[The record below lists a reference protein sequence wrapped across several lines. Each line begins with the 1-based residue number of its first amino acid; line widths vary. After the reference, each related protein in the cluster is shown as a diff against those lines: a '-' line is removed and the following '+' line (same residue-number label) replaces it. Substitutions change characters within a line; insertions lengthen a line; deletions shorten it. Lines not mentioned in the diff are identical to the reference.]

1 MKIFL
6 PAWHYRARAIVQRT
20 WGWSPIE
27 EMVLLALDRAPG
39 TIEQVAASLAIPKQV
54 ASSTVARLM
63 QFGLIEVRLSPVPV
77 LTTSSVGYEFL
88 RSDRALPERTEDREV
103 GISLIFEKVGHSV
116 LRNRDVTTIPIKHLP
131 SSGRAVPFPPGEAP
145 ETDSTMAQ
153 RVNRFMAG
161 TLRPGEWLRGVQA
174 ISSVIEQRYL
184 VLDLDDVRNSV
195 LPPGASERLIGA
207 LQATAATGELPQAF
221 SSEQTRAE
229 PAKIAFDANQLIVG
243 SEQHLETFERI
254 VGTAKSDVF
263 VLSTFV
269 ASQSDERGKEKRARI
284 WKALERAVD
293 RGVRCHLFYGTS
305 LDRRAENAIA
315 MQELNQRLSAVRVT
329 RGKVLVHRDSV
340 RSHAKILAADDG
352 QGGAVAL
359 VGSCNWLSSPFL
371 AVEAS
376 VELRGNRGAA
386 IGLDLLRSIVSK
398 LSSASRSVETLQFM
412 SSDLRRSKTLLAP
425 TGQAA
430 ERANTELTVLYADD
444 HERLLRTVAHEADQ
458 SFVCCSNKVGAPV
471 VPGLFNPAEVAGR
484 RLEDVRVYYSRET
497 GPTKKR
503 HVRAH
508 RERLH
513 GIIELLKVSGPQL
526 HAKFLAWDK
535 DNVVVTSMNWGSQ
548 SGSPDDRLDEIG
560 LYLPIPTKPPVYNGM
575 IAPRDSWM
583 MPPPCNEMI
592 PPGAPRL
599 LA

>member
-27 EMVLLALDRAPG
+27 EMVLLALDRSPG
-39 TIEQVAASLAIPKQV
+39 TIEQVAASLVLPKQV

-63 QFGLIEVRLSPVPV
+63 QFGLIEVRLSPVPA

-88 RSDRALPERTEDREV
+88 RSDRPLPERTEDREV

-131 SSGRAVPFPPGEAP
+131 SSGRAVPFPLGEEP

-184 VLDLDDVRNSV
+184 VLDLNDVRNSV
-195 LPPGASERLIGA
+195 LPPGASEQLVGA
-207 LQATAATGELPQAF
+207 LQATIATGELPQA
-221 SSEQTRAE
+221 SSSKQSRAE
-229 PAKIAFDANQLIVG
+229 PAKIGFDSDQLVVG
-243 SEQHLETFERI
+243 AEQHLEIFERI
-254 VGTAKSDVF
+254 VDGAKSDVF

-269 ASQSDERGKEKRARI
+269 ASQSDERGREKRGRI

-305 LDRRAENAIA
+305 LDERAENAIA
-315 MQELNQRLSAVRVT
+315 MQEINQRLSAIRVT
-329 RGKVLVHRDSV
+329 RGKVLVQRDSV

-359 VGSCNWLSSPFL
+359 VGSCNWLSSPFS

-376 VELRGNRGAA
+376 VELRDYRAAA

-412 SSDLRRSKTLLAP
+412 SSDLRRSNASLAL
-425 TGQAA
+425 TGHAA
-430 ERANTELTVLYADD
+430 RTANTELTVLYADD
-444 HERLLRTVAHEADQ
+444 HERLLRTVAHEAAQ
-458 SFVCCSNKVGAPV
+458 SFVCCTNKVGAPM

-508 RERLH
+508 RERLN
-513 GIIELLKVSGPQL
+513 GVIELLKVSEPQL

-548 SGSPDDRLDEIG
+548 SGSPDDRQDEIG
-560 LYLPIPTKPPVYNGM
+560 LWLSG
-575 IAPRDSWM
+575 
-583 MPPPCNEMI
+583 
-592 PPGAPRL
+592 PG
-599 LA
+599 LATILIEKFETHLEN